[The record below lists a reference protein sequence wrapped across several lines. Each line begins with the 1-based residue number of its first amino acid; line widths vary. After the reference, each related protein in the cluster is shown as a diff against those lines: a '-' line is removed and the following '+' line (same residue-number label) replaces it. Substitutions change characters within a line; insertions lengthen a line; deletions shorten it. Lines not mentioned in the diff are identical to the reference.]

1 MAAPRSA
8 NPTAPPSADRATVLA
23 EERTLLAAERTLMAW
38 IRTALAMISFGF
50 TMVKLFEYLEHQ
62 GTRLVGPFGR
72 IWGPAAIGFTLVAIG
87 VFALVAALLQHR
99 RTVRMLHAQGLAPRW
114 SLALTVGILVAVL
127 GVFAFGSRA
136 LRY

>member
-1 MAAPRSA
+1 MATRRSA
-8 NPTAPPSADRATVLA
+8 DATAPPSADRGAVLA

-38 IRTALAMISFGF
+38 IRTSLSMISFGF

-72 IWGPAAIGFTLVAIG
+72 VWGPAAIGFTLVAIG
-87 VFALVAALLQHR
+87 VFALVAALVQHR
-99 RTVRMLHAQGLAPRW
+99 RTLRMLHAQGLAPRW
-114 SLALTVGILVAVL
+114 SLGLTVGVLLALL
-127 GVFAFGSRA
+127 GVFAFGSLA